1 MNGSLQKVS
10 VIGLG
15 RLGYPLAT
23 CYAAKGF
30 EVTGVD
36 LNPNTVEII
45 NSGLSPVE
53 EPGVEDLLENT
64 DYSFEAIQ
72 DGKAAVLRS
81 DVSVVIVPTPSGADG
96 TFSTEFVL
104 DACDSI
110 GAGIAEKGSYHLV
123 VLASTVMPGSTE
135 GEIRIRLES
144 VSGKTCGADFGLCY
158 APSFVALGSVV
169 QDFLNPDYVLI
180 GESDVKSGDLLED
193 LYKRVCQNDPPV
205 VRMNFV
211 NAELTKLATNTFV
224 STKITFG
231 NMLAQFCESL
241 PGANVDIVTN
251 ALGQD
256 SRIGSRYLKGGLGYG
271 GPCLVRDSIALVGL
285 AKQSGS
291 RAWLAEATDQANQ
304 KEVGR
309 LVGLIKERS
318 SPGDVV
324 GILGLSYKP
333 GTNVVDASQGLLLA
347 DALANEGIQ
356 VVAFDPAAMGEAKK
370 LLGESVRFAESA
382 QCCIKQSNLI
392 VLTTPWREFEDLDPG
407 YFAPAGSRKL
417 IDCWR
422 ILEHSPVAEVTEYS
436 PLGIGPAEIR

>member
-1 MNGSLQKVS
+1 MNSSLQKVS
-10 VIGLG
+10 IIGLG

-30 EVTGVD
+30 EVIGVD
-36 LNPNTVEII
+36 LNPKTVEII
-45 NSGLSPVE
+45 NGGLSPVE
-53 EPGVEDLLENT
+53 EPGVEDLLENAP
-64 DYSFEAIQ
+64 YSFEAIK
-72 DGKAAVLRS
+72 DGKAAVLRT
-81 DVSVVIVPTPSGADG
+81 DVSVLIVPTPSGADG

-123 VLASTVMPGSTE
+123 VVASTVMPGATQ

-144 VSGKTCGADFGLCY
+144 VSGQTCGIDFGLCY

-169 QDFLNPDYVLI
+169 RDFLNPDYVLI
-180 GESDVKSGDLLED
+180 GESDVMSGDLLED

-271 GPCLVRDSIALVGL
+271 GPCLVRDSVALVGL

-304 KEVGR
+304 REVGR

-347 DALANEGIQ
+347 KALANDGIQ
-356 VVAFDPAAMGEAKK
+356 VVVFDPAAMGEAQKI
-370 LLGESVRFAESA
+370 LGESVRFAESA
-382 QCCIKQSNLI
+382 QCCIKQCNVI
-392 VLTTPWREFEDLDPG
+392 VLTTPWREFENLDPG
-407 YFAPAGSRKL
+407 YFAPPGSRKL
-417 IDCWR
+417 IWYGR
-422 ILEHSPVAEVTEYS
+422 KANRFRHSDVRVELFRV
-436 PLGIGPAEIR
+436 LPASQ

>member
-36 LNPNTVEII
+36 LNPKTVETI
-45 NSGLSPVE
+45 NLGLSPVE
-53 EPGVEDLLENT
+53 EPGVQDLLENT
-64 DYSFEAIQ
+64 DYLFEAIQ
-72 DGKAAVLRS
+72 DAKTAVLRS

-104 DACDSI
+104 EACDSI

-123 VLASTVMPGSTE
+123 VVASTVMPGATQ
-135 GEIRIRLES
+135 GEIRSRLES
-144 VSGKTCGADFGLCY
+144 VSGQTCGIDFGLCY

-169 QDFLNPDYVLI
+169 QNFLNPDYVLI
-180 GESDVKSGDLLED
+180 GESDVKSGDLLEG

-205 VRMNFV
+205 ARMNFV

-241 PGANVDIVTN
+241 PGANVDIVTS

-271 GPCLVRDSIALVGL
+271 GPCLVRDSVALIGL
-285 AKQSGS
+285 AGQSGS
-291 RAWLAEATDQANQ
+291 RAWLAEATDQSNR
-304 KEVGR
+304 KELGR
-309 LVGLIKERS
+309 LVDLIKEKS
-318 SPGDVV
+318 NPGDVV

-333 GTNVVDASQGLLLA
+333 GTNVVDESQGLLLA
-347 DALANEGIQ
+347 DALAHDGIS
-356 VVAFDPAAMGEAKK
+356 VVAYDPAAMGEAKK
-370 LLGESVRFAESA
+370 ILGDSIDFAESA
-382 QCCIKQSNLI
+382 HGCIKKSNLI
-392 VLTTPWREFEDLDPG
+392 VLTTPWREFECLELNS
-407 YFAPAGSRKL
+407 FAPPGSRKL

-422 ILEHSPVAEVTEYS
+422 LLEGSEIANSKGYI
-436 PLGIGPAEIR
+436 PLGIGPTS